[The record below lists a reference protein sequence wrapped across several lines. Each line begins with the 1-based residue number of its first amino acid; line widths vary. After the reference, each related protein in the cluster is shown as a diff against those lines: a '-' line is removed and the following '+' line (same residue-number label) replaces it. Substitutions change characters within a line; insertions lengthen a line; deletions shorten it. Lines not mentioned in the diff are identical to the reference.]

1 MSVRP
6 GDTLKIMVS
15 CETGAVRYDA
25 QLVRLICGD
34 DSPNGS
40 GYKEQAIEHPANGAY
55 PGRRQRI
62 NAGSYVVVPPG
73 PLLGSVTSFTLEA
86 LIWPTTPGRGPQI
99 LLARYAENAGY
110 ALMIDEKGALAL
122 RLGDG
127 DQSQQFSTSA
137 PLDAR
142 AWYRVSGSYDAKT
155 QAVRIVQQPLRERA
169 RDQ

>member
-6 GDTLKIMVS
+6 GDRLKLMVS
-15 CETGAVRYDA
+15 CEAGAASYRA
-25 QLVRLICGD
+25 QLVRLVCGD

-40 GYKEQAIEHPANGAY
+40 GYKEQPIEHAANGAY

-62 NAGSYVVVPPG
+62 NAGSDVVVPPSRQ
-73 PLLGSVTSFTLEA
+73 LESVTSFTRQA

-127 DQSQQFSTSA
+127 DQSQLFSTGA
-137 PLDAR
+137 PL
-142 AWYRVSGSYDAKT
+142 
-155 QAVRIVQQPLRERA
+155 
-169 RDQ
+169 